1 MADFNQFFDSNAV
14 NIFAESFSVPR
25 SSEIATMT
33 VSPAESAVKNNEIP
47 KRLDHNNNKDSPN
60 KSNNIVTRSTQTL
73 PIPGLVNHNN
83 IIMEET
89 ASILIAAM
97 SERDMMIWPLRDH
110 ELDLLRCLPFQGPVD
125 HNVCMC
131 LASVSSSLH
140 FQAYRPFCSPP
151 RRA

>member
-1 MADFNQFFDSNAV
+1 M
-14 NIFAESFSVPR
+14 
-25 SSEIATMT
+25 
-33 VSPAESAVKNNEIP
+33 
-47 KRLDHNNNKDSPN
+47 
-60 KSNNIVTRSTQTL
+60 TRSTQTL
-73 PIPGLVNHNN
+73 PIPGLVDHNN

-125 HNVCMC
+125 HNVCMF

-140 FQAYRPFCSPP
+140 FQAYRGPEGGRNFTTQRSVARLGGLDLIATP
-151 RRA
+151 